1 MWALA
6 ETEGHFRARR
16 VESNEW
22 NFDSFTI
29 LRPISPW
36 NASKRSNRDGDK
48 IQFSLPKS
56 RMGMIHVSKMV
67 FPDMGFSF
75 PWKAPMAPK
84 AKKALLAFLI
94 ATSMAFEAER
104 SQDHQYP
111 RHLAWCCM
119 VRASFPRV
127 TAGVEGEGLDDDTS
141 RTSHLVGF
149 SIRALSAAKVSTVLI
164 CSCRVAREVVT
175 VRMSSAWANAPAYVS
190 EIYRW
195 TKAPA
200 L

>member
-1 MWALA
+1 
-6 ETEGHFRARR
+6 
-16 VESNEW
+16 
-22 NFDSFTI
+22 
-29 LRPISPW
+29 
-36 NASKRSNRDGDK
+36 
-48 IQFSLPKS
+48 
-56 RMGMIHVSKMV
+56 MIHVSKMV

-75 PWKAPMAPK
+75 PWKASMAPK

-119 VRASFPRV
+119 VRASFPRM

-190 EIYRW
+190 EIDGPR
-195 TKAPA
+195 P
-200 L
+200 LLSIGI